1 MIKLLQDAAIFFRDS
16 ESLFVDRIKSVVIV
30 GGLETHHRPNGSRKK
45 SSIQLFFNAQR
56 DDQQRTSASFSPD
69 RSEATNAFD
78 LPAAFFFYQRCFD
91 FGVPLII
98 VKSEVRLSTMDPPSN
113 GNIRWRTTCFAG
125 SNVYLDTSVH
135 F

>member
-91 FGVPLII
+91 F
-98 VKSEVRLSTMDPPSN
+98 K
-113 GNIRWRTTCFAG
+113 A
-125 SNVYLDTSVH
+125 TSSLNH
-135 F
+135 QPTFKLKCTHGDDDDLLEQINYHAPGRKTSQKLK